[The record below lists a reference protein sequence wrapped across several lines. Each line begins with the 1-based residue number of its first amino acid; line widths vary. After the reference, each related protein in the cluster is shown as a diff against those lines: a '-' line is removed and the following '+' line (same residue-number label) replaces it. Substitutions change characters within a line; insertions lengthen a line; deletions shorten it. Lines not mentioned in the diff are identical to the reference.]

1 MEDNQCCISDCMWF
15 DKTLASVAESIY
27 ADKPRKE
34 AYNTSW
40 QLKSESYQLELNY
53 NGTKTVGNIRK
64 LSYQLIHN
72 DLSLMCWIKII

>member
-40 QLKSESYQLELNY
+40 QLKSETYQLELN
-53 NGTKTVGNIRK
+53 
-64 LSYQLIHN
+64 
-72 DLSLMCWIKII
+72 